1 MPTQRKMYIG
11 TNEGTP
17 GPTTT
22 IQAKRML
29 SPINHRLY
37 RSGRTY
43 VQKIDMDPNSPNIIE
58 VYALADTWMVHNAW
72 KLAFETYQRHNS
84 DEIKAAG
91 KNRARW
97 SDFQVGFD
105 IGNLGLPQQY
115 DSALNPG
122 VYTAGEFEVSTVA
135 DDDNNVFTFDWLSA
149 AGTNINILDQYDLAG
164 RTQVTPEDTETSA
177 PYQTLNNDELDT
189 QVFRDIQQHG
199 DVPPYNADFIGTN
212 TPLVKIATLQGLS
225 TATTG
230 VARLSTGYFRAPC
243 GIVVLHP
250 AVGGG
255 SAHTGDLSVTYKEG
269 NYKGVHAVP
278 MGE

>member
-1 MPTQRKMYIG
+1 MPTQRKIYIG
-11 TNEGTP
+11 TNDGTP

-43 VQKIDMDPNSPNIIE
+43 VQKIDLDPNSTNRIE

-72 KLAFETYQRHNS
+72 KLAFETYNKFNA

-105 IGNLGLPQQY
+105 IGNVGLPSQY
-115 DSALNPG
+115 TLAFAQSNFG
-122 VYTAGEFEVSTVA
+122 AGEFDISTVA
-135 DDDNNVFTFDWLSA
+135 DESGTDLTFDWLFASA
-149 AGTNINILDQYDLAG
+149 TQLNILSQYDLKG
-164 RTQVTPEDTETSA
+164 RTQNTPEDFETSI
-177 PYQTLNNDELDT
+177 PYQTLDQDALDSS
-189 QVFRDIQQHG
+189 VFEDIQDHG
-199 DVPPYNADFIGTN
+199 NQPPYNADDISAG
-212 TPLVKIATLQGLS
+212 TPLIKIATLQADYAGGRS
-225 TATTG
+225 NQ
-230 VARLSTGYFRAPC
+230 RLSTGYFRAPC
-243 GIVVLHP
+243 GIVVLR
-250 AVGGG
+250 AITGA
-255 SAHTGDLSVTYKEG
+255 AHTGDVSVTYKEG
-269 NYKGVHAVP
+269 SYKGVHALP